1 MHCIFFQI
9 NFHSW
14 WWREGGETG
23 GGWEVCAG
31 ARSLLTNYHHN
42 QTRTQ
47 RELLPVLPS
56 LLHRSASFHT
66 SHLRGRI
73 GRDRL
78 AADAP
83 LLTDFSAQPEP
94 GRAAAASSSPARL
107 SAPAAISKDKSTAA
121 DSDTAGGD
129 RPRSSLCNSRGCS
142 PKEERFAM
150 PDLHGGGNLDKYE
163 SFRFLFLFFCSFKLE
178 SAWCGSSGDFAPL
191 QPLPEPPSWCLT
203 VYKHPCWEN
212 KTFIAERGS
221 SATIKKRLY
230 WSPTALLLGGGN
242 GVEKTKNN
250 PSVLAV
256 NQARKIEP
264 KCKTNGLGN

>member
-1 MHCIFFQI
+1 MLEHVACLQI
-9 NFHSW
+9 TTTTKLGHS
-14 WWREGGETG
+14 
-23 GGWEVCAG
+23 V
-31 ARSLLTNYHHN
+31 S
-42 QTRTQ
+42 
-47 RELLPVLPS
+47 ELLPVLPS

-142 PKEERFAM
+142 PKKERFAM

-178 SAWCGSSGDFAPL
+178 SAWCGSSGDFALL
-191 QPLPEPPSWCLT
+191 QPLPEPPS
-203 VYKHPCWEN
+203 
-212 KTFIAERGS
+212 
-221 SATIKKRLY
+221 
-230 WSPTALLLGGGN
+230 
-242 GVEKTKNN
+242 
-250 PSVLAV
+250 
-256 NQARKIEP
+256 
-264 KCKTNGLGN
+264 